1 MPIVNPWEGSQR
13 GTQQLGQVARM
24 DMQNQQDQRQDL
36 YNQQMLGMKQK
47 QFDADIQDR
56 LAEQKRNQ
64 VKQGAGNILA
74 MHDMGMDVREFNQRA
89 RALSKMSGVAIPQMK
104 DKKEMDAYI
113 AKIRPTLMWMSGRE
127 EDTSFAD
134 ASALQKQK
142 DKAAMERKKLEV
154 RAKKEA
160 DKKDTR
166 TNSQKEFDR
175 YKKNNPEYAGDLVE
189 FQGMMAEA
197 KKSKDPMQMFL
208 SLAGKDLRVLS
219 NTKSLG
225 DVAVEYY
232 KSANALEAA
241 MDGGKKT
248 RTPQEIRAD
257 FKSGKITREEAK
269 KELSELDGWE

>member
-36 YNQQMLGMKQK
+36 YNQQMLGMKPK

-74 MHDMGMDVREFNQRA
+74 MHDMGMDVREFNRRA